1 MRLSPLLL
9 LVFASG
15 VVRAQPASTF
25 TTTGNMTTPRFAAT
39 ATLLLDGKVLIAGG
53 GNLGRLSSAE
63 LYDPA
68 TGLFAPTGGM
78 TTARTWLTAILL
90 ADGRVLILGGSP
102 EQPHS
107 VELYDPSTG
116 AFTAAGDIG
125 GTASSAA
132 LLQTGKVLIAAI
144 PFAELYDP
152 VTSTFAPTG
161 AYASSLVTGPGGL
174 LPGPPIA
181 TSLADGRVLITWNS
195 TQTELYDPGTGAFS
209 VTGTMTAHGAW
220 ADGYSATLLPNGKV
234 LVAGGGDDDESLYA
248 SAELYDPQTTTFTAT
263 GHMAQPRGG
272 HTATLLADGTV
283 LIGGYGFSVG
293 LYDPASGTF
302 GPAGNLTTQRFE
314 QTATLLNSGQVL
326 IAGGTPTTQIKD
338 VLASAEIY
346 TPARLV
352 AAAVLLSLSG
362 NGTGQGAIQHAE
374 SYQVAS
380 ADNPAV
386 GGEALVIY
394 CTGLADGSVI
404 PPQVAIGGRM
414 AEVLWFGN
422 TPGYT
427 GLNQIN
433 VRVPDGVAPG
443 PAVPVRINYVGRSS
457 NEVTIGVR

>member
-1 MRLSPLLL
+1 MILSPARLPLP
-9 LVFASG
+9 G
-15 VVRAQPASTF
+15 VC
-25 TTTGNMTTPRFAAT
+25 
-39 ATLLLDGKVLIAGG
+39 
-53 GNLGRLSSAE
+53 E
-63 LYDPA
+63 LPCHW
-68 TGLFAPTGGM
+68 
-78 TTARTWLTAILL
+78 ARRT
-90 ADGRVLILGGSP
+90 
-102 EQPHS
+102 
-107 VELYDPSTG
+107 
-116 AFTAAGDIG
+116 
-125 GTASSAA
+125 
-132 LLQTGKVLIAAI
+132 
-144 PFAELYDP
+144 
-152 VTSTFAPTG
+152 
-161 AYASSLVTGPGGL
+161 

-195 TQTELYDPGTGAFS
+195 TQAELYDPGTGDFS
-209 VTGTMTAHGAW
+209 ATGAMTMHGAW

-234 LVAGGGDDDESLYA
+234 LIAGGGDDDESLYA

-263 GHMAQPRGG
+263 GQMAQPRGG

-283 LIGGYGFSVG
+283 LIGGYGFSVE

-374 SYQVAS
+374 TYQVAS

-386 GGEALVIY
+386 GGEALAIY

-404 PPQVAIGGRM
+404 PPQVAIAGRM

-433 VRVPDGVAPG
+433 VRVPDGVARG
-443 PAVPVRINYVGRSS
+443 PLFRYGSIMLGDRATKSQSGCSDVAQGESWKCVRCLPVSSFRSFRVPYSAKPTPSRHLQAANCLRTTSLPLPQVWGLYAALRWMRPA
-457 NEVTIGVR
+457 TFLCLCTCTTR